1 MWHDC
6 ALDGRQGLPRG
17 LLSEFVVDALQF
29 LLSGVEPFGGGRES
43 DRQVRV
49 DDAANGARRVLRR
62 GPVLS
67 EALRVEAV
75 RVVAAQRE
83 HGAIHVGVS
92 ESCVA

>member
-1 MWHDC
+1 MWHDR
-6 ALDGRQGLPRG
+6 ALDGRKGIPSC
-17 LLSEFVVDALQF
+17 LLRDLVLGALQ
-29 LLSGVEPFGGGRES
+29 LVLPGIEPFGGGREG

-67 EALRVEAV
+67 EAVCVEAV

-83 HGAIHVGVS
+83 HGAIHVGVG
-92 ESCVA
+92 ES